1 MIGLDRI
8 IENALMEDIHTG
20 DLTTQAVMRENR
32 AMRATLK
39 AKENLVLAGIKVAAR
54 VFHILDNSITFD
66 AHFADGSRIEKG
78 ATLAEISGDA
88 SFLLQGERV
97 ALNLLQRMCGVATQ
111 TAAYVEAVQGTGA
124 RVVDTRKTTPGL
136 RILEKYAVRIG
147 GGINHRTG
155 LYDGILIKENH
166 IAAAGGITEAINRA
180 RAYIPHTLKIEVETE
195 NLTEVTEALA
205 AGADIIMLDNM
216 DVATMREAVA
226 MIGGR
231 VLTEASGGVN
241 LSTVRQIAETGVD
254 IISVGALTHSVR
266 AMDISMLMEGC

>member
-97 ALNLLQRMCGVATQ
+97 ALIFCSACAEWQPRLLPMWKLSRGPAH
-111 TAAYVEAVQGTGA
+111 EWW
-124 RVVDTRKTTPGL
+124 
-136 RILEKYAVRIG
+136 I
-147 GGINHRTG
+147 
-155 LYDGILIKENH
+155 
-166 IAAAGGITEAINRA
+166 RA
-180 RAYIPHTLKIEVETE
+180 KRPR
-195 NLTEVTEALA
+195 
-205 AGADIIMLDNM
+205 G
-216 DVATMREAVA
+216 
-226 MIGGR
+226 
-231 VLTEASGGVN
+231 
-241 LSTVRQIAETGVD
+241 
-254 IISVGALTHSVR
+254 
-266 AMDISMLMEGC
+266 